1 MTSLRRLQIYYYFF
15 TTLYFLTGIGAL
27 VLGNVWLAQ
36 SKDGQTPREAVISPE
51 IEITGTVIGG
61 FVAITSL
68 VGYVAG
74 VKPIER
80 KKILVVFCWL
90 VLVAILAELALGGVV
105 WFKTLRMRS
114 LFDEKWRQE
123 WPASLKVQFQEML
136 EQDGYGYCC
145 GYSWNKGDV
154 VSEGICAKNPLEFPG
169 CEEKISAF
177 ADGYLRKLFTSLF
190 GFTIVNVFCFIT
202 TVILIQARNDEE
214 RYIRIGRKEGMFK
227 ASI

>member
-1 MTSLRRLQIYYYFF
+1 MASLGRLQIYYYVF

-51 IEITGTVIGG
+51 IEITGTAIGG
-61 FVAITSL
+61 FVALSSL

-80 KKILVVFCWL
+80 KKILLTFCWL
-90 VLVAILAELALGGVV
+90 VLLAIIAELALGGVV

-114 LFDEKWRQE
+114 LFDEKWKHE
-123 WPASLKVQFQEML
+123 WPNSLKAQFQEML
-136 EQDGYGYCC
+136 ELDGYGYCC
-145 GYSWNKGDV
+145 GYTYNNDV
-154 VSEGICAKNPLEFPG
+154 VSQGICATNALTFPG

-177 ADGYLRKLFTSLF
+177 ADRYLRKLFTSLF